1 MTNRVGRRI
10 VVGLALAILVASLP
24 VKAAA
29 RGRIVASINGVNT
42 RWRGR
47 LVIFTYSSS
56 VGLAGVA
63 TKPYARKTISFD
75 CPVLLDGQTFPMTL
89 TDCTALYAQGIG
101 ARSKQWIQTSGFQ
114 VTFDSFNGTIVQGS
128 FSGSL
133 PAAPFH
139 GDGTTLTVEGT
150 FRAPIRRE

>member
-1 MTNRVGRRI
+1 VTNRGGRRI
-10 VVGLALAILVASLP
+10 VAGLALAILVAGLP

-47 LVIFTYSSS
+47 LVIFTYSAS
-56 VGLAGVA
+56 GLIAVA
-63 TKPYARKTISFD
+63 TKPYARKTIGLG

-89 TDCTALYAQGIG
+89 TDCNALYSKGIG
-101 ARSKQWIQTSGFQ
+101 ARSKQWIAPSGFQ
-114 VTFDSFNGTIVQGS
+114 VTFDSFDGTVVEGS
-128 FSGSL
+128 FSGSI
-133 PAAPFH
+133 PAASFH
-139 GDGTTLTVEGT
+139 GDGTTLAVRGT